1 MEVGNFEKHKRLIRM
16 SHNDTLFKKIFQKPT
31 KKYILTT
38 TSDFDII
45 FS

>member
-1 MEVGNFEKHKRLIRM
+1 M
-16 SHNDTLFKKIFQKPT
+16 TLFEKIFQKPT

-45 FS
+45 IP

>member
-1 MEVGNFEKHKRLIRM
+1 M
-16 SHNDTLFKKIFQKPT
+16 SFFTEDFSGKDYFKKIFQKPT

-38 TSDFDII
+38 TSTFDII